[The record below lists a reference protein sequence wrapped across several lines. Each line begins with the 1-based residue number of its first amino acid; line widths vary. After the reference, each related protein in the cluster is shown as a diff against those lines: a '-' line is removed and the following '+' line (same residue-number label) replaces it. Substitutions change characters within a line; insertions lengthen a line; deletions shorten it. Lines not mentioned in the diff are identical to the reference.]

1 MHLRLNSG
9 PRSGN
14 IVLEASGLVLGYRNR
29 DEGMRSEGDDA
40 KTPHPIISSSP
51 HRLFTA
57 PNLQLLRT
65 ERAALIGPNGT
76 GKTTFL
82 KTVLGE
88 LEPLGGE
95 VRLGASLRL
104 GYFAQAHEGLNLDN
118 TILEELMSAHAE
130 MKMSEARN
138 MLGRF
143 LFSGD
148 DAFKRVGMLSGG
160 ERGRVA
166 LAKLTLQGANF
177 LLLDE
182 PTNHLD
188 IPSQEIL
195 TEALNNF
202 EGTLLVVSH
211 DRYLIAAL
219 ATQIWALEKGDDG
232 KTKMTIFRGTYDA
245 WVESK
250 IAAQEQRAKSDGRKA
265 KVEEPKSVQLP
276 IPNPQS
282 AAKPTPAKPN
292 KNQEQQRLKKLEQ
305 AEQHIAQLERRLTE
319 LSWEMETAANDYP
332 RMKTLGEEY
341 AKVESDLAEAW
352 TALEAIA

>member
-1 MHLRLNSG
+1 
-9 PRSGN
+9 
-14 IVLEASGLVLGYRNR
+14 
-29 DEGMRSEGDDA
+29 MRSEGDDE
-40 KTPHPIISSSP
+40 KTPHPITSSSP
-51 HRLFTA
+51 HRLFAA

-82 KTVLGE
+82 KTVLGD
-88 LEPLGGE
+88 LEPLSGE

-118 TILEELMSAHAE
+118 TILDELMSVRRSDGAE
-130 MKMSEARN
+130 MTMSEARN

-148 DAFKRVGMLSGG
+148 DAFKKVGMLSGG

-202 EGTLLVVSH
+202 EGTLLMVSH

-219 ATQIWALEKGDDG
+219 ATQIWSLERDANN
-232 KTKMTIFRGTYDA
+232 KTQMTIFRGTYDA
-245 WVESK
+245 WIESK
-250 IAAQEQRAKSDGRKA
+250 LIPLEEIAKKQAPGAKNQEQ
-265 KVEEPKSVQLP
+265 KVVAVQSKTQ
-276 IPNPQS
+276 PNQ
-282 AAKPTPAKPN
+282 PTTKLT

-305 AEQHIAQLERRLTE
+305 AEQTLAHLERRLTE
-319 LSWEMETAANDYP
+319 LSWEMEMAANDYAK
-332 RMKTLGEEY
+332 MKTLGEEY
-341 AKVESDLAEAW
+341 TKVERELAGAW
-352 TALEAIA
+352 QALEAIA